1 MILIKMKSAYNS
13 IATLISKSLPAIG
26 LFNKKVYSFV
36 QERKTQIYPAG
47 LSKPIWIHCASLGE
61 FEQGRPVIE
70 SIKKTWPHQSIV
82 LTFFSKSGFDIRKNY
97 PLADWVGYMPID
109 TADEAKKFI
118 RAIQPGLAIFVKYE
132 YWYNHLDQLIQRSIP
147 FIFISTVLHKD
158 YFLLKSW
165 NRWLFGK
172 VLKASAIFVQDKAS
186 KKILDQY
193 HYSHAFVTGDT
204 RIDRVMDIV
213 SNHQPVE
220 YFDQI
225 ARRPRPVFIAG
236 STWPADEFILKDF
249 LKNLDEYDIIVVP
262 HDPSPERIK
271 ELGIVFEAYHP
282 LRHSQWKGEPF
293 RLMIVDSVGLL
304 SRLYRYAQAAYIG
317 GGFGKSIH
325 NILEPAAYG
334 IPVFFGPQ
342 HHKFKEAGDLIA
354 IGSAFEVHSA
364 IEMINVWNENIPQH
378 LSLIKH
384 KMLKYFNSNKGATA
398 QIIDYLRG
406 IIA

>member
-1 MILIKMKSAYNS
+1 MILIKMKSVYNT

-26 LFNKKVYSFV
+26 VFNKKVYSFV
-36 QERKTQIYPAG
+36 QERKIQIYPRG
-47 LSKPIWIHCASLGE
+47 LKSPIWIHCASLGE

-70 SIKKTWPHQSIV
+70 AIKQIWPDQAIV
-82 LTFFSKSGFDIRKNY
+82 LTFFSKSGYDIRKNY
-97 PLADWVGYMPID
+97 PLADWVGYMPLD
-109 TADEAKKFI
+109 TKESAKKFI
-118 RAIQPGLAIFVKYE
+118 QIIQPRLAIFVKYE
-132 YWYNHLDQLIQRSIP
+132 YWFNHLDQLVQQSIP

-165 NRWLFGK
+165 NRWLFEK
-172 VLKASAIFVQDKAS
+172 VLKASAIFVQDELS
-186 KKILDQY
+186 KKILEQY
-193 HYSHAFVTGDT
+193 HYGHVVVTGDT

-213 SNHQPVE
+213 SNHRPIE

-225 ARRPRPVFIAG
+225 RARPLFIAG

-249 LKNLDEYDIIVVP
+249 LKNLHEHDFILVP
-262 HDPSPERIK
+262 HDPSPARVN
-271 ELGIVFEAYHP
+271 ELNILFEANHP
-282 LRHSQWKGEPF
+282 VLHSQWKGEPF

-334 IPVFFGPQ
+334 IPVFFGPH

-354 IGSAFEVHSA
+354 TGSAFEVQSA
-364 IEMINVWNENIPQH
+364 TEMIKVWNENIPDH

-384 KMLKYFNSNKGATA
+384 KSQKYFNSNKGATA
-398 QIIDYLRG
+398 LIIDYLRG